1 MRTAQSSATFQ
12 ASPDQVWQVI
22 GDPSR
27 WNEWLVIHKSWKS
40 AVPAELTT
48 GATATAA
55 ASVVNMPVTI
65 DWTFENVDAPR
76 SVAMG
81 GTTRAG
87 VKLALAISL
96 RNEAQTTTVDVTAS
110 IDGGMIDG
118 PMGGVFKNSLV
129 GALDKSPKKAQGLVA
144 QR

>member
-1 MRTAQSSATFQ
+1 MRTVQTSASYQ
-12 ASPDQVWQVI
+12 ASPDAVWKVI

-27 WNEWLVIHKSWKS
+27 WADWLVIHKSWKS
-40 AVPAELTT
+40 AVPAEIAS
-48 GATATAA
+48 GVTATAS
-55 ASVVNMPVTI
+55 ASVMNMPVTV

-76 SVAMG
+76 ALTMS
-81 GTTRAG
+81 GTTRAD

-96 RNEAQTTTVDVTAS
+96 REEATTTTVDITAS

-129 GALDKSPKKAQGLVA
+129 GALDKSLKKVQGLVA
-144 QR
+144 

>member
-1 MRTAQSSATFQ
+1 MRTVQTSASYK
-12 ASPDQVWQVI
+12 ASPDEVWKVL

-27 WNEWLVIHKSWKS
+27 WGDWLVIHKSWKS
-40 AVPAELTT
+40 AVPAQLTS
-48 GATATAA
+48 GDTATAS
-55 ASVVNMPVTI
+55 ASVMNMPVTI

-76 SVAMG
+76 SIAMG

-96 RNEAQTTTVDVTAS
+96 RSEAETTTVELTAS

-129 GALDKSPKKAQGLVA
+129 GALDKSLKKAQGLVA
-144 QR
+144 